1 MIKARGGN
9 VVLLGLSRMNVERLM
24 ADMPILIDGAEVGL
38 PGIMLAIIF
47 GETEEQIAQELAR
60 RGLVDAST
68 VIHDRKTGKGNH

>member
-38 PGIMLAIIF
+38 PGIKLAIIF

-60 RGLVDAST
+60 QGLVDAST